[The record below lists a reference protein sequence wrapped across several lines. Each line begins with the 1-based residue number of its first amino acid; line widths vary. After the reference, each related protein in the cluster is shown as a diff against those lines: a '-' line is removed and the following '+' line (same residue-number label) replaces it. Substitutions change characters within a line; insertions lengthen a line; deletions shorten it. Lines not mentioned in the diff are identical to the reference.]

1 MDILNER
8 NKVFMK
14 ISIIT
19 VLNTINYGSVLQ
31 TFATQKYLESLGM
44 EVEFVDY
51 IREDQQFTYMIKK
64 IVFDKKTNI
73 KKWLKKPIR
82 DIMDIISVF
91 QANKLFRSFLTQN
104 IHLTAKQYTSL
115 QELKKDVPCADIYAT
130 GSDQMWNSGWNQ
142 GIEKSFFLEYVPNDK
157 KRIAFSTS
165 IGKVSWDQK
174 EADIIVPLIKK
185 YDYITLREKSAV
197 ELLGRYGIESH
208 LVLDPTLLFNR
219 SQWID
224 YLPPKQIHTRYLLV
238 YQLHLKHDQADFMD
252 AVNTVATRKGLQIKR
267 ISYSYS
273 DHNIGKKIVLP
284 DVFTFLRLIYDAE
297 FIITDSFH
305 GMAFSINFN
314 KQFAVVYPDQY
325 STRMDSLL
333 SLLGLK
339 NRRYICNNSEIIE
352 KRIDYT
358 YVNQILDSKRKEIE
372 YSFKKYFHSLDKI

>member
-1 MDILNER
+1 
-8 NKVFMK
+8 MK

-82 DIMDIISVF
+82 DIMDIISVI

-165 IGKVSWDQK
+165 IGKVSWDMVK
-174 EADIIVPLIKK
+174 
-185 YDYITLREKSAV
+185 RE
-197 ELLGRYGIESH
+197 R
-208 LVLDPTLLFNR
+208 
-219 SQWID
+219 
-224 YLPPKQIHTRYLLV
+224 
-238 YQLHLKHDQADFMD
+238 
-252 AVNTVATRKGLQIKR
+252 
-267 ISYSYS
+267 
-273 DHNIGKKIVLP
+273 
-284 DVFTFLRLIYDAE
+284 
-297 FIITDSFH
+297 SFH
-305 GMAFSINFN
+305 PCFG
-314 KQFAVVYPDQY
+314 
-325 STRMDSLL
+325 
-333 SLLGLK
+333 
-339 NRRYICNNSEIIE
+339 
-352 KRIDYT
+352 
-358 YVNQILDSKRKEIE
+358 
-372 YSFKKYFHSLDKI
+372 SFQLCM